1 MSESVNTGT
10 GLPSG
15 HGYATDK
22 AAYLRRLKRIEGQ
35 VRGIA
40 RMVDED
46 AYCIDILT
54 QVAAINKALHAVS
67 IGLLE
72 DHIGHCVVNAAA
84 ESTEAGGAK
93 VKEASD
99 AIARLLR

>member
-1 MSESVNTGT
+1 MSETVEPGT
-10 GLPSG
+10 AAQ
-15 HGYATDK
+15 HGYAKDK
-22 AAYLRRLKRIEGQ
+22 EAYLRRLKRIEGQ

-72 DHIGHCVVNAAA
+72 EHIGHCVVNAAS
-84 ESTEAGGAK
+84 ESPEAGGAK

>member
-1 MSESVNTGT
+1 MHNATSE
-10 GLPSG
+10 G
-15 HGYATDK
+15 HEPAPPRGYTSDK
-22 AAYLRRLKRIEGQ
+22 EAYLRRLRRLEGQ

-40 RMVDED
+40 RMIDED
-46 AYCIDILT
+46 KYCIDVLT
-54 QVAAINKALHAVS
+54 QISAANKALHAVS

-72 DHIGHCVVNAAA
+72 EHIAHCIVKAAS
-84 ESTEAGGAK
+84 ESDEAGQTK